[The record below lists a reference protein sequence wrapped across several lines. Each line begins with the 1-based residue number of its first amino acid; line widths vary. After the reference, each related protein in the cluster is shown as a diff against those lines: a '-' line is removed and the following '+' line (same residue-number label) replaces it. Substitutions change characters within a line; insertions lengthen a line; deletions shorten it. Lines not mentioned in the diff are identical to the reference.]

1 LSFGSTAPQPSL
13 RKAQDR
19 RRFARFDLIGPGRV
33 LDTKAGFEQTCR
45 LVNVSG
51 GGALIEAEATIPI
64 GADVVIYLDDFGRL
78 PAKVCRPTQDGAF
91 GVQFAITAHK
101 TERVI
106 ETITWRLNAANL
118 GLASSEHRRMRRYPG
133 REEIEI
139 EIDGGGSLTC
149 TVLDFSMV
157 GVALATKKQRP
168 PVDAWVQVGSSYGR
182 VSRYIE
188 GGFCVDFAPKGIK
201 IR

>member
-1 LSFGSTAPQPSL
+1 MSSGSSALSPSA
-13 RKAQDR
+13 RQGQDR
-19 RRFARFDLIGPGRV
+19 RRFARFDLVGPGRV
-33 LDTKAGFEQTCR
+33 LDTKAGYEQTCR
-45 LVNVSG
+45 TLNISA
-51 GGALIEAEATIPI
+51 GGALIHAPASIPL
-64 GADVVIYLDDFGRL
+64 GANVVLYVDDFGRL
-78 PAKVCRPTQDGAF
+78 PAKVCRPSEDGAF
-91 GVQFAITAHK
+91 GVQFAITPHK
-101 TERVI
+101 AERVI

-133 REEIEI
+133 REEIDVQ
-139 EIDGGGSLTC
+139 IDGGGMLTC

-168 PVDAWVQVGSSYGR
+168 PVDAWVQVGNSYGR

-188 GGFCVDFAPKGIK
+188 GGFCVDFAPKGLK